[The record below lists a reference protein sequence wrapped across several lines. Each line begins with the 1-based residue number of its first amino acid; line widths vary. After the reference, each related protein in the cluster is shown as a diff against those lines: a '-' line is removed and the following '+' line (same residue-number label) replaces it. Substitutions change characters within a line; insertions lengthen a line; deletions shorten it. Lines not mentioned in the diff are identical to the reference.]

1 MPIGFSRAGAWGIYV
16 RTVEF
21 PVEAGGTILVQVP
34 DELPSGPV
42 MRGRAAEATI
52 DRADQT
58 FEMAL
63 STVRTVAQGV
73 VSQLKDL
80 AVRPQQVTVEFG
92 IELTGKTGAVL
103 VAASA
108 SAQLKVSLTWE
119 PEKTG

>member
-1 MPIGFSRAGAWGIYV
+1 M
-16 RTVEF
+16 RTVQF

-63 STVRTVAQGV
+63 STIRTVAQGV
-73 VSQLKDL
+73 VAELKDL
-80 AVRPQQVTVEFG
+80 SVRPQQVTVEFG
-92 IELTGKTGAVL
+92 IELTGRTGAVL

-108 SAQLKVSLTWE
+108 SAQLKVGLTWQ

>member
-1 MPIGFSRAGAWGIYV
+1 M

-21 PVEAGGTILVQVP
+21 PVAAGGTVLVQVP
-34 DELPSGPV
+34 DEQPTGPV
-42 MRGRAAEATI
+42 MRGRAAESTI

-63 STVRTVAQGV
+63 STVRTVAQGLIV
-73 VSQLKDL
+73 QLKDL
-80 AVRPQQVTVEFG
+80 AVQPQQVNVEFG

-108 SAQLKVSLTWE
+108 CAQLKVSLTWR
-119 PEKTG
+119 PEKAP

>member
-1 MPIGFSRAGAWGIYV
+1 M

-21 PVEAGGTILVQVP
+21 PVEAGGTVLVQVP
-34 DELPSGPV
+34 DEVPAGPV
-42 MRGRAAEATI
+42 MRGRTVEATI

-73 VSQLKDL
+73 VTQLKDL
-80 AVRPQQVTVEFG
+80 AVQPKEVTVEFG
-92 IELTGKTGAVL
+92 VELMGKTGAVL

-108 SAQLKVSLTWE
+108 SAQLKVSLTWRPGE
-119 PEKTG
+119 TG